1 MFAVIGAGPM
11 GLATARTLQK
21 HGLPFI
27 GLELHADVGGLWDI
41 ANPQSTVYESAHLIS
56 SKRMTEFTEFPMRD
70 AAAPYPR
77 HDALRTYF
85 AEFADHFDL
94 RRHFEF
100 RTTVV
105 RVERAGAGTVDANT
119 AGAPHHAGWVVTTEC
134 GGVQRTRRFA
144 GVLIATG
151 TLHHPHQ
158 PALPGA
164 FTGRVM
170 HSAGYKSAD
179 VFAGQRVLIVGC
191 GNSGADI
198 AVDAV
203 KQARSVDISLRR
215 GYYFLPKFVRGRP
228 IDTLGGMVRLPRRMK
243 QWVDALMV
251 RTVIGKPSDYGL
263 PDPDYRLYESHP
275 VMNSLILHHLG
286 HGDIR
291 ARRDIAA
298 VEGRTVRFADGEA
311 AEYDVIL
318 QATGYALHYP
328 FIGRDA
334 LAWPEGTAAPRLW
347 MNVMHPSDDTIFLM
361 GMVEASG
368 LGWQG
373 RYEQA
378 ELVALYLRRLAERH
392 PAALALQREKR
403 EWSGERIDGGFA
415 YLNLD
420 RMAYY
425 VHKDS
430 YLRAL
435 RRHLGAMGARA
446 AARGA
451 ARA

>member
-1 MFAVIGAGPM
+1 MYAVIGAGPM

-21 HGLPFI
+21 HGLPFT
-27 GLELHADVGGLWDI
+27 GFELHADVGGLWDI

-70 AAAPYPR
+70 AVAPYPR
-77 HDALRTYF
+77 HDELRRYF

-94 RRHFEF
+94 RRHYEF
-100 RTTVV
+100 GTRVVSMV
-105 RVERAGAGTVDANT
+105 RVAGAGD
-119 AGAPHHAGWVVTTEC
+119 AGWDVTTEC
-134 GGVQRTRRFA
+134 DGVQRTRRFT

-158 PALPGA
+158 PPLPGA

-170 HSAGYKSAD
+170 HSAEYKSPE
-179 VFAGQRVLIVGC
+179 VFAGQRVLVVGC

-203 KQARSVDISLRR
+203 KHARSVDISLRR

-228 IDTLGGMVRLPRRMK
+228 IDTLGGAVKLPRRLK
-243 QWVDALMV
+243 QWVDALIV
-251 RTVIGKPSDYGL
+251 RLVIGRPSDYGL
-263 PDPDYRLYESHP
+263 PDPDYRMYESHP

-286 HGDIR
+286 HGDLR
-291 ARRDIAA
+291 ARRDVADA
-298 VEGRTVRFADGEA
+298 TGRTVRFADGES

-328 FIGRDA
+328 FIEREA
-334 LAWPEGTAAPRLW
+334 LAWPHDSAAPRLW
-347 MNVMHPSDDTIFLM
+347 MNVMHPGDDTVFLM

-378 ELVALYLRRLAERH
+378 ELVALYLKRLAERH
-392 PAALALQREKR
+392 PAALALQQEKR
-403 EWSGERIDGGFA
+403 VWSGARVDGGYA
-415 YLNLD
+415 YLKLD

-430 YLRAL
+430 YLRAMRKHL
-435 RRHLGAMGARA
+435 RALGAPATV
-446 AARGA
+446 RGA
-451 ARA
+451 ARP

>member
-1 MFAVIGAGPM
+1 MYAVIGAGPM

-21 HGLPFI
+21 HGLRFT
-27 GLELHADVGGLWDI
+27 GFELHADVGGLWDI
-41 ANPQSTVYESAHLIS
+41 ANPRSTVYESAHLIS

-70 AAAPYPR
+70 SVAPYPR
-77 HDALRTYF
+77 HDELRRYF

-100 RTTVV
+100 STRVV
-105 RVERAGAGTVDANT
+105 RTVRATDGAGWD
-119 AGAPHHAGWVVTTEC
+119 VTTERDGAQC
-134 GGVQRTRRFA
+134 TRRFA
-144 GVLIATG
+144 GVLVATG

-158 PALPGA
+158 PPLPGA
-164 FTGRVM
+164 FDGRVM
-170 HSAGYKSAD
+170 HSGEYKSAD
-179 VFAGQRVLIVGC
+179 VFAGQRVLVVGC

-203 KQARSVDISLRR
+203 KQARSVDISVRR

-228 IDTLGGMVRLPRRMK
+228 IDTLGGAIKLPRRLK
-243 QWVDALMV
+243 QMVDAAIVRMV
-251 RTVIGKPSDYGL
+251 VGKPSDYGL
-263 PDPDYRLYESHP
+263 PDPDHRMYESHP

-291 ARRDIAA
+291 ARRDVAQ
-298 VEGRTVRFADGEA
+298 VEGRTVRFADGES

-328 FIGRDA
+328 FIAREA
-334 LAWPEGTAAPRLW
+334 LAWPVGAAAPRLW
-347 MNVMHPSDDTIFLM
+347 MHVMHPEDDTIFLM

-378 ELVALYLRRLAERH
+378 ELVALYLKRLAERH
-392 PAALALQREKR
+392 PQALALQREKR
-403 EWSGERIDGGFA
+403 AWSGARVDGGYA
-415 YLNLD
+415 YLKLD

-430 YLRAL
+430 YLKAM
-435 RRHLGAMGARA
+435 RRHLRAMGAPATTPA
-446 AARGA
+446 AVRGA